1 MKRIVG
7 SLLLLTATVTGLWA
21 QTPAGAA
28 QVAVPSPDSAVAPS
42 AADTGSLSGR
52 TLDAAGEAVAGASV
66 RLTQAGA
73 GAEFMARS
81 NSAGEFSFPALA
93 AGTYS
98 AMVTAFGFTPAK
110 AEGIKV
116 TAQENTSLGVVKLD
130 LDVEPVHLVVD
141 AFRPGRP
148 FAGIGGNFRLQ
159 HPRTDRQV
167 VAYNLENLNV
177 TWGRI
182 CMRWSDWHPEE
193 DMDPLAAAR
202 GGNLRAPVRQTM
214 EMARELARRNIP
226 IIASIW
232 FPPKWAIS
240 AGGPRV
246 EKQRNDPLN
255 REKIHKIYKSIGDY
269 LVYLKEVYGAEPVL
283 FSFNESE
290 KGVNVYQSPQE
301 HADLIKTFGAYLL
314 SRGLSTKMLLADTS
328 LASDHWFYQPALE
341 DPETHKY
348 IGAVGFH
355 TWGGNTE
362 KDLAKWV
369 ETAQEL
375 NVPVLVTE
383 GGIDGAAH
391 SRPGAFLEPRFQL
404 REMDLYVRVCAFSQ
418 PLSLMH
424 WQLTTDYS
432 LVAGLGIH
440 GVDGPLRPTPRFWGL
455 KQLGLTEPGSF
466 ALPLTGTRS
475 SLSSAA
481 YGHIAKQV
489 YTVHIV
495 NSGGARPLIITG
507 LPAGV
512 KELTPYITDTVNR
525 GMRPGN
531 RIAVAD
537 GRAELTLDAAS
548 FTTLIST
555 P

>member
-1 MKRIVG
+1 MRKVLG
-7 SLLLLTATVTGLWA
+7 TLVLLGGTASCLWA
-21 QTPAGAA
+21 QIPAG
-28 QVAVPSPDSAVAPS
+28 AVAPS
-42 AADTGSLSGR
+42 AAETGSLSG
-52 TLDAAGEAVAGASV
+52 TVLDTAGQAVAGALV
-66 RLTQAGA
+66 RLTHAGTGAQATSRT
-73 GAEFMARS
+73 E
-81 NSAGEFSFPALA
+81 NTGEFSFPALA

-98 AMVTAFGFTPAK
+98 ATVSGFGFNPAK
-110 AEGIKV
+110 AEGIQI
-116 TAQENTSLGVVKLD
+116 APQANTSLGTVTLE
-130 LDVEPVHLVVD
+130 LDVDPVHLVVD
-141 AFRPGRP
+141 PSRPGRP

-182 CMRWSDWHPEE
+182 CMRWSEWHPEE
-193 DMDPLAAAR
+193 EMDPLSEAR
-202 GGNLRAPVRQTM
+202 AGNLRAAVRQTM
-214 EMARELARRNIP
+214 EMAQDLARRNIP

-232 FPPKWAIS
+232 FPPQWAIS

-255 REKIHKIYKSIGDY
+255 RKKMAKIYRSIGDY
-269 LVYLKEVYGAEPVL
+269 LVYLKEAYGAEPVL

-290 KGVNVYQSPQE
+290 KGVNVYQSPEE
-301 HADLIKTFGAYLL
+301 HADLMKTFGAYLL

-328 LASDHWFYQPALE
+328 LASDHWFYQPALA
-341 DPETHKY
+341 DPDTHKY

-355 TWGGNTE
+355 TWSGNTE
-362 KDLAKWV
+362 EDLAKWV
-369 ETAQEL
+369 ETARTL

-391 SRPGAFLEPRFQL
+391 RRPHVFLEPRFQL

-432 LVAGLGIH
+432 VLAGLGIH
-440 GVDGPLRPTPRFWGL
+440 GVDGPLRPTPRFWSL

-466 ALPLTGTRS
+466 ALPVTGARP

-481 YGHIAKQV
+481 YGHIPKRI

-495 NSGGARPLIITG
+495 NGGGARPVTVTG
-507 LPAGV
+507 LPASV
-512 KELTPYITDTVNR
+512 TELTPYVTDAVDR
-525 GMRPGN
+525 GMRPGT
-531 RIAVAD
+531 RIPVTD
-537 GRAELTLDAAS
+537 GRADFTVDAAS